1 MTYRDRSHMRP
12 LVRIFDTASQGI
24 SPGSSVHPRG
34 ALLLATTTPQAPSA
48 SMRTALD
55 ATSMLQNMHPRPQCT
70 QRAQGRKPYH
80 IR

>member
-1 MTYRDRSHMRP
+1 MTYRDQSHMRP

-48 SMRTALD
+48 SICITRPEFMPRTYVRGGKCA
-55 ATSMLQNMHPRPQCT
+55 A
-70 QRAQGRKPYH
+70 
-80 IR
+80 